1 MPSTVRLWK
10 SKNILMTLFE
20 RNLRRWLILTVVALG
35 IWGSVVLEGV
45 NTEIASAGEDKNW
58 ASKSDARPMWITLLA
73 LSPVHSPKELYL
85 HHRAKSL
92 SPCGAKITS
101 CQLEIRST
109 KNNLRMAKINC
120 GNFFYEY
127 IHKNKLL
134 KWSDWR
140 DNLNETQIR
149 RIEPL
154 DDGEYLLAIYV
165 NGARCSNVAKVRVDS
180 NFNPAI
186 EPILRLV
193 PFEVGPGQKL
203 GYLGIQAIG
212 PSPQDPT
219 LTNMALSFP
228 DFLVDGILRKVRARG
243 WSGPVYSLRPGQQH
257 EEILDLNYYE
267 PAIDLRRE
275 HTVKAIVGKYE
286 SPSVVIGLN
295 EPLGQAW
302 DQATATVKSRVPPP
316 AALEGKVIGPDG
328 NPAADYQIRLL
339 AIDKKNR
346 GKWLWLTEYSSK
358 EGKYDFPNV
367 PPSEYELYCNARGA
381 TEPQLTIEQVQ
392 IRADKMVVEELSF
405 ERRYS
410 FSGKVSDEDGNP
422 MTGITI
428 AARWEV
434 MGGKTVFRDVSV
446 TDDHGRYTLAA
457 PFEVA
462 TWVGIVGPVRPDLVL
477 PRKLRPNVKA
487 GSSDVDFV
495 LKRKISR
502 EDLAADAFN
511 KLSAEIDKAI
521 RNVNNDPSLVLS
533 LFIKL
538 QNECAD
544 LPDVV
549 TNFVQKYI
557 SSENPMVRFCAEWT
571 TAEMLYRKKKNPS
584 ALTHFDRAIQAQEG
598 AYAIISKH
606 PVHHGTVDDIYRY
619 KISACLALGEQET
632 ARQTALLGAKYF
644 MGVNRFN
651 HAIDWLWFYCV
662 TEILDQKDTEQ
673 GLAICDAYLKAY
685 ERDRGMHQ
693 AHHHAAI
700 IKARERFVAV
710 SAGTQTL
717 P

>member
-1 MPSTVRLWK
+1 
-10 SKNILMTLFE
+10 MTL
-20 RNLRRWLILTVVALG
+20 VALG
-35 IWGSVVLEGV
+35 IWGPAVLEGV
-45 NTEIASAGEDKNW
+45 DTEIASAGEDKNW
-58 ASKSDARPMWITLLA
+58 ASRSNEPSVWITLLA
-73 LSPVHSPKELYL
+73 LSPVRSPKEFYL
-85 HHRAKSL
+85 HHRAESL
-92 SPCGAKITS
+92 TQDGARITS
-101 CQLEIRST
+101 CQLEVRSA
-109 KNNLRMAKINC
+109 KDNLRMAKIDC
-120 GNFFYEY
+120 DNFFYKH
-127 IHKNKLL
+127 IHNGEVL

-140 DNLNETQIR
+140 DNLNERQIR

-165 NGARCSNVAKVRVDS
+165 NGVCCSNVTKIRVDS
-180 NFNPAI
+180 KFDPAT
-186 EPILRLV
+186 EPTLRLV

-203 GYLGIQAIG
+203 RYLGLQAIG
-212 PSPQDPT
+212 PTPQDT
-219 LTNMALSFP
+219 KLTNMALSFP
-228 DFLVDGILRKVRARG
+228 DLLVDGVLHKVGACG
-243 WSGPVYSLRPGQQH
+243 WSGPVYPLRPGQQH
-257 EEILDLNYYE
+257 EEILDLSHYE
-267 PAIDLRRE
+267 PPIDLGRK
-275 HTVKAIVGKYE
+275 HTVKAIVGEYE
-286 SPSVVIGLN
+286 SASVEIGFDTAL
-295 EPLGQAW
+295 ERVW
-302 DQATATVKSRVPPP
+302 DQATATLKSRLPPP
-316 AALEGKVIGPDG
+316 AALEGKVIGPHG
-328 NPAADYQIRLL
+328 NPAADYKIRLL

-346 GKWLWLTEYSSK
+346 AKWVWLTEYSSK
-358 EGKYDFPNV
+358 DGKYDFPNV
-367 PPSEYELYCNARGA
+367 PPGEYKLYCNATGT

-392 IRADKMVVEELSF
+392 IIADRTVVEELSF

-428 AARWEV
+428 AAGWEV
-434 MGGKTVFRDVSV
+434 MGGKTVFRDVSI
-446 TDDHGRYTLAA
+446 TDDHGRYTLTA

-462 TWVGIVGPVRPDLVL
+462 TWVGIAGPVRPDLV
-477 PRKLRPNVKA
+477 PPGRLRPNVKA
-487 GSSDVDFV
+487 GSSDADFV
-495 LKRKISR
+495 LERKISR

-511 KLSAEIDKAI
+511 KLSPEIDEAI

-557 SSENPMVRFCAEWT
+557 SSENPLVRFCAEWT
-571 TAEMLYRKKKNPS
+571 TAEVLYRKKKDPS
-584 ALTHFDRAIQAQEG
+584 ALIHFDRAIQAQES
-598 AYAIISKH
+598 AYAIISQH

-662 TEILDQKDTEQ
+662 TEILDQKDTEE

-685 ERDRGMHQ
+685 DRDRGMHQ